1 MARQLKIL
9 SDIEELYDLKQKGT
23 ISQDE
28 YVSAKHQILDALFQR
43 KNMPLDY
50 VEQGHQLFKS
60 GALTKTEFQ
69 HLKNQVLFGAVSS
82 HQEPLEQSQD
92 GNAQKQA
99 HKNKNLSLVWY
110 GIFMLLISALKI
122 FFYILSIPFRIIAVF
137 LGWHIKEDIIAQ
149 GVKKASKNRY

>member
-1 MARQLKIL
+1 MTRQLKIL

-69 HLKNQVLFGAVSS
+69 HLKNKVLLNTVSS
-82 HQEPLEQSQD
+82 HQEPLAQSQD
-92 GNAQKQA
+92 GSTPKQA
-99 HKNKNLSLVWY
+99 RKNKDLSLVWY
-110 GIFMLLISALKI
+110 GIFMLLISALKV
-122 FFYILSIPFRIIAVF
+122 FFYILSIPFRIIAMF
-137 LGWHIKEDIIAQ
+137 LGWHVQEDIIAQ
-149 GVKKASKNRY
+149 GVKKGLKK